1 MEEVKTIDSKVCKEL
16 YVILN
21 KLNLFYKLPEDLQ
34 QYISNNQD
42 ALYKYDFNTDV
53 PLIYQ
58 IENENTK
65 ELISYIYLKYINT
78 NMQEK
83 DMLLNK
89 YEQNEQVHNKELA
102 EKYNPENIFRKDNIY
117 NENKLVIS
125 NDKKS
130 LFSKILDRIKRIFHI
145 K

>member
-1 MEEVKTIDSKVCKEL
+1 MEEVKTIDSKSCKEL

-21 KLNLFYKLPEDLQ
+21 KLNLFYKLPEELQ

-42 ALYKYDFNTDV
+42 ISYKYDFNTDI

-58 IENENTK
+58 IKNETTK

-78 NMQEK
+78 DVKEK
-83 DMLLNK
+83 EMLLNK
-89 YEQNEQVHNKELA
+89 YEQNEQIHNEELA
-102 EKYNPENIFRKDNIY
+102 EKYNPENIFAKDNKCT
-117 NENKLVIS
+117 ENKLVLS
-125 NDKKS
+125 NDKTS
-130 LFSKILDRIKRIFHI
+130 IFLKILDKIKSIFH